1 MSSIKNLNIA
11 IDSSLSYCS
20 ITIFKD
26 EKIIW
31 NKEKKCN
38 FGHEKYLS
46 ILLDKMAKELKVTPK
61 NFSSLY
67 LNYGPARFTCIRSCH
82 SLMKGYFIH
91 HPIKIYAYTIFEH
104 FYLGLKKNHP
114 GSIGCI
120 IDTNRRDIGLQAMN
134 SKGKAI
140 GNFQTVQINE
150 DLINKLDDYDVIM
163 GNGINKIKDMDGF
176 LSIQKKCLY
185 PFSLKSKFLMKNHY
199 TKKPLKN
206 IPRIIYPYSPI

>member
-1 MSSIKNLNIA
+1 
-11 IDSSLSYCS
+11 
-20 ITIFKD
+20 
-26 EKIIW
+26 
-31 NKEKKCN
+31 
-38 FGHEKYLS
+38 
-46 ILLDKMAKELKVTPK
+46 
-61 NFSSLY
+61 
-67 LNYGPARFTCIRSCH
+67 
-82 SLMKGYFIH
+82 
-91 HPIKIYAYTIFEH
+91 
-104 FYLGLKKNHP
+104 
-114 GSIGCI
+114 
-120 IDTNRRDIGLQAMN
+120 MN